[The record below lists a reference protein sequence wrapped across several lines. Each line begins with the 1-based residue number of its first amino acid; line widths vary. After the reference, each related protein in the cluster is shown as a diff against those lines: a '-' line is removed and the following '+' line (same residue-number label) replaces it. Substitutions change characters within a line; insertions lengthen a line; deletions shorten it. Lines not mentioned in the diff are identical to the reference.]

1 MKTWLFEIRKAKQMS
16 GEDIARDV
24 GISYKS
30 YNAYENN
37 RRRPSVETAKKI
49 AAVLGFPWTRFFEE
63 QEGEGSC
70 LQTENTGS

>member
-1 MKTWLFEIRKAKQMS
+1 MRNWLFDIRREKQLS
-16 GEDIARDV
+16 GETIARAA

-49 AAVLGFPWTRFFEE
+49 ADVLGFPWTRFFEE
-63 QEGEGSC
+63 QEGEGEI
-70 LQTENTGS
+70 L